1 MSLIRDSAIGIL
13 IRTFSNHKLL
23 KYPEEQEGFVLPA
36 QYSSRG
42 HQSAVSVLPSSS
54 RGTKVNLEGTSEP
67 SSGSEDSNKKT
78 VFVTWY
84 SDQDPENPQNWSNG
98 RKIWVSTL
106 LFIYTVAA
114 YMGASIYTASEDG
127 IMKKFG
133 VSQTVASLG
142 LTLYVLG
149 YGIAPMILSP
159 LTEIPAIGRN
169 PPYAITFCLFTIL
182 TIPAALVDNIAG
194 LLVIRFLLGVFCSP
208 ALSTVGASYGDFIS
222 PPKMQYVIA
231 LWSVGASSAPVM
243 GPVVAGYAVEKMGWR
258 WSAWELLW
266 LSAPMTVLLLLTL
279 PETSSDTI
287 LLRRATRLRSITRCD
302 NLKHESETRHSHLS
316 PREVAYQALIK
327 PWQINALDPAVLFTT
342 VYLAL
347 GYAIYYSF
355 FESFPLVYRDIYG
368 FSLGAMGLAFL
379 SMMVGLFITSV
390 FLGCYIYFIAD
401 KRFAK
406 MGDVPPEARLLPG
419 IFGSICIPVGLFM
432 FAWTSK
438 RSIHWIVSMCSV
450 GICHSGVFLIGQAIL
465 GYLPFTYPRYAG
477 SLFAAN
483 GLARSLFAGS
493 AVLFSPPMFEKLGVA
508 GGVSLLGGLSALC
521 IIGMVCLYLFGANLR
536 KKSKF
541 AGS

>member
-1 MSLIRDSAIGIL
+1 MA
-13 IRTFSNHKLL
+13 LL
-23 KYPEEQEGFVLPA
+23 YPQKDVE
-36 QYSSRG
+36 
-42 HQSAVSVLPSSS
+42 AVTGPSSA
-54 RGTKVNLEGTSEP
+54 SEA
-67 SSGSEDSNKKT
+67 SEKE
-78 VFVTWY
+78 VVLVTWY

-98 RKIWVSTL
+98 KKVWVSTL
-106 LFIYTVAA
+106 LFLYTVAA
-114 YMGASIYTASEDG
+114 YMGASIYTVSEDG
-127 IMKKFG
+127 VMKRFG
-133 VSQTVASLG
+133 VSQSVASLG
-142 LTLYVLG
+142 LTLYVFG
-149 YGIAPMILSP
+149 YGFAPMILSP

-182 TIPAALVDNIAG
+182 IIPAALVDNIGG
-194 LLVIRFLLGVFCSP
+194 LLVVRFLLGVFCSP

-222 PPKMQYVIA
+222 PANMQAVIA

-266 LSAPMTVLLLLTL
+266 LSAPMTVLMLCTL

-287 LLRRATRLRSITRCD
+287 LVRRAKRLRLATGCD
-302 NLKHESETRHSHLS
+302 IFKHESEVHHSHLS
-316 PREVAYQALIK
+316 AREITSRALVK
-327 PWQINALDPAVLFTT
+327 PWEINALDPAVLFTT

-379 SMMVGLFITSV
+379 SMMVGLLITSV
-390 FLGCYIYFIAD
+390 GLGYYMYFVVDRSKINDA
-401 KRFAK
+401 
-406 MGDVPPEARLLPG
+406 PPEAKLIPG
-419 IFGSICIPVGLFM
+419 ILGSICISVGLFL
-432 FAWTSK
+432 FAWTSR
-438 RSIHWIVSMCSV
+438 RSIHWIVSMVSV

-465 GYLPFTYPRYAG
+465 GYLPSTYPRYAG

-493 AVLFSPPMFEKLGVA
+493 AVLFSPPMFKRLGVS

-521 IIGMVCLYLFGANLR
+521 IIGMVCLFIFGANLR
-536 KKSKF
+536 RRSKF
-541 AGS
+541 AVS